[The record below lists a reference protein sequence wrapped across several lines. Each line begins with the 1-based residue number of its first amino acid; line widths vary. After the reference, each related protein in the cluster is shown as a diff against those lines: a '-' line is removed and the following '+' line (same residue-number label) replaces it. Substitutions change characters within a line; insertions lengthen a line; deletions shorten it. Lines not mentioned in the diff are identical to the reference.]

1 MLHRLPP
8 DLSTNEMPLLNEIQP
23 DLHPSEVL
31 FDVAKLLQP
40 QTVRF
45 TRHLINMLADQL
57 IDVGRRAS
65 L

>member
-1 MLHRLPP
+1 MMHRLPP
-8 DLSTNEMPLLNEIQP
+8 ELSANEMPLLNEIQP

-45 TRHLINMLADQL
+45 RRDSTNVLADQL
-57 IDVGRRAS
+57 TIVGRRVS

>member
-1 MLHRLPP
+1 MMHRLPP
-8 DLSTNEMPLLNEIQP
+8 ELSANEMPLLNEIQP

-45 TRHLINMLADQL
+45 RARLNQR
-57 IDVGRRAS
+57 VGRSTDHSRS
-65 L
+65 

>member
-1 MLHRLPP
+1 MLHRLPA
-8 DLSTNEMPLLNEIQP
+8 DSSTNGVPLLNEIQP

-45 TRHLINMLADQL
+45 
-57 IDVGRRAS
+57 RAA
-65 L
+65 

>member
-8 DLSTNEMPLLNEIQP
+8 DSSANEMTLLNEIQP

-40 QTVRF
+40 QSVRF
-45 TRHLINMLADQL
+45 MRDSTNVLTD
-57 IDVGRRAS
+57 
-65 L
+65 